1 MMTLNKYYETEIQI
15 PIRIKKIPTDIL
27 VVSMNN
33 EHITLKIRDRGTVLL
48 NYKMQTFLPIIA
60 EYNEFQK
67 QNGRLTL
74 PITSLNKQ
82 ISGQLATSS
91 EIISISPDTI
101 TYYTQESTQKYPV
114 EINGEISSAIQYE
127 IRDIKITPD
136 SVWVFGPKSITD
148 TIGFVYTEKIEK
160 KELRDSI
167 SFDIKLQKRNN
178 LKYNPEK
185 VNIKIPVTP
194 YTEKAFEL
202 DIKSIGFPSTYK
214 LKAFPSKAKITF
226 NVNIVQID
234 SIKAEDFSI
243 GILYGD
249 IHENKSD
256 RVKLTLMKSPETV
269 RNIRI
274 IPNEVEYLIEH
285 Q

>member
-194 YTEKAFEL
+194 YTEKSFEL